1 MDKSEIN
8 APNGSEPKINNNVQK
23 DDQDVNKV
31 KDNTVIEIQLVKKTK
46 KNEPK
51 IFPALVLVD
60 KEAFQPCGQE
70 NTRFIMKEFW
80 RSANNRIIV
89 AKK

>member
-1 MDKSEIN
+1 MDKSDTN
-8 APNGSEPKINNNVQK
+8 GLKGSAPNNSNGAPNEGRAVDKGR
-23 DDQDVNKV
+23 DGTD
-31 KDNTVIEIQLVKKTK
+31 IEIVLVKKTK

-60 KEAFQPCGQE
+60 KEAFQPSGQE

-80 RSANNRIIV
+80 RS
-89 AKK
+89 